1 VQLVESDLGQP
12 ALGFGSIPDAL
23 RPPDDTQALLFDCD
37 GTLVDTLA
45 LYRSCWTVV
54 FGARGFELTDEW
66 FETWRGHTME
76 PFLLAALPDLT
87 PEELLVVEREG
98 LDMFFERAHEL
109 EAFEHI
115 VDIARE
121 FHGRLPIAVVSGG
134 PRDAVER
141 TLEAT
146 GLDELFDLVVTN
158 SDVAHGK
165 PAPDVYLL
173 AMERLG
179 VDAAHCIA
187 YEDSGSGLASAE
199 AAGIAHV
206 RDVRLL

>member
-1 VQLVESDLGQP
+1 MDTDLGQP
-12 ALGFGSIPDAL
+12 VLGFGRIPDAL
-23 RPPDDTQALLFDCD
+23 QPPEGTQALLFDCD

-45 LYRSCWTVV
+45 LYKSCWTVV
-54 FGARGFELTDEW
+54 FGARGFTLTEEW

-87 PEELLVVEREG
+87 PDELLVVEREG

-115 VDIARE
+115 VDIARQ
-121 FHGRLPIAVVSGG
+121 FHGRIPIAVVSGG

-158 SDVAHGK
+158 SDVENGK

-187 YEDSGSGLASAE
+187 YEDSGSGLASAV

-206 RDVRLL
+206 RDVRTI

>member
-1 VQLVESDLGQP
+1 MDTELGQS
-12 ALGFGSIPDAL
+12 ALGYGHIPEAL
-23 RPPDDTQALLFDCD
+23 RPPNDVQALLFDCD

-115 VDIARE
+115 VDIARQ
-121 FHGRLPIAVVSGG
+121 FHEVLPIAVVSGG

-146 GLDELFDLVVTN
+146 GLDELFDVVVTN
-158 SDVAHGK
+158 SDVVHGK

-173 AMERLG
+173 AMEKLG

-199 AAGIAHV
+199 AAGIAYV
-206 RDVRLL
+206 RDVRLT

>member
-1 VQLVESDLGQP
+1 MNPDLGHRD
-12 ALGFGSIPDAL
+12 LGFGRIPDEL
-23 RPPDDTQALLFDCD
+23 QPPAGIQALLFDCD

-45 LYRSCWTVV
+45 LYKSCWTVV

-66 FETWRGHTME
+66 FEIWRGHTME

-87 PEELLVVEREG
+87 PDELLIVEREG
-98 LDMFFERAHEL
+98 LDMFFDRAHEL

-115 VDIARE
+115 VDIARQ
-121 FHGRLPIAVVSGG
+121 FHGRIPIAVVSGG

-146 GLDELFDLVVTN
+146 GLEELFDLVVTN
-158 SDVAHGK
+158 SEVENGK

-179 VDAAHCIA
+179 VDPAHCIA
-187 YEDSGSGLASAE
+187 YEDSGSGLASAK

-206 RDVRLL
+206 RDVRVI

>member
-179 VDAAHCIA
+179 VDAARCIA

>member
-1 VQLVESDLGQP
+1 MCIRDS
-12 ALGFGSIPDAL
+12 
-23 RPPDDTQALLFDCD
+23 
-37 GTLVDTLA
+37 
-45 LYRSCWTVV
+45 
-54 FGARGFELTDEW
+54 
-66 FETWRGHTME
+66 
-76 PFLLAALPDLT
+76 
-87 PEELLVVEREG
+87 
-98 LDMFFERAHEL
+98 FERAHEL

-115 VDIARE
+115 VDIARH
-121 FHGRLPIAVVSGG
+121 FHGRVPIAVVSGG

-146 GLDELFDLVVTN
+146 GLDALFDLVVTN

-179 VDAAHCIA
+179 VDPEHCIA

-206 RDVRLL
+206 RDVRLT